1 MQLENGWIVGVTRVV
16 SPHCD
21 RRPDDEPLAAGHP
34 QHQPAARRIRRPLY
48 RPAVYRHARSRAAP
62 YFAEIHQL
70 RVSAHCLIRRDGEI
84 VQYVPFDQ
92 RARHAGVSLYQGRDR
107 CNDFSIGI
115 ELEGTDLLPYT
126 EAQYRTLQAVTA
138 LLAEHYPPLV
148 ANIAGHCDIAPAARP
163 IPGRRSIGIA
173 IWHLWNNAT
182 RPPTLCLRQEKGEE
196 SLMTLFTLLL
206 VLARERLFKL
216 GEHWQLDHRLEVVF
230 QRLHRVSLA
239 QTLAMTAARMVI
251 VWGVLWL
258 SHGLFFGVV
267 TLLLWIVIDLLCVG
281 AGIKRKHYRAYLK
294 AARQGDTHASDQMA
308 EELALIHGLPV
319 DCSEELRLR
328 ELQNALLWINFRYY
342 RAAVLV
348 RGLWALRADRVGGVC
363 LPARLSN
370 WLARHNTPLERSQSG
385 IDHLLNWLDW
395 IPVRLAGVAYALF
408 GHGERALP
416 ARFASLGI
424 GIRRRIRC

>member
-1 MQLENGWIVGVTRVV
+1 
-16 SPHCD
+16 
-21 RRPDDEPLAAGHP
+21 
-34 QHQPAARRIRRPLY
+34 
-48 RPAVYRHARSRAAP
+48 
-62 YFAEIHQL
+62 
-70 RVSAHCLIRRDGEI
+70 
-84 VQYVPFDQ
+84 
-92 RARHAGVSLYQGRDR
+92 
-107 CNDFSIGI
+107 
-115 ELEGTDLLPYT
+115 
-126 EAQYRTLQAVTA
+126 
-138 LLAEHYPPLV
+138 
-148 ANIAGHCDIAPAARP
+148 
-163 IPGRRSIGIA
+163 
-173 IWHLWNNAT
+173 
-182 RPPTLCLRQEKGEE
+182 
-196 SLMTLFTLLL
+196 MTLFTLLL
-206 VLARERLFKL
+206 VLAWERLFKL

-239 QTLAMTAARMVI
+239 QTLAMTAAWMVI

-342 RAAVLV
+342 LAPLFWFVVFGPYGPIALA
-348 RGLWALRADRVGGVC
+348 GYAFLRAYQT
-363 LPARLSN
+363 

-395 IPVRLAGVAYALF
+395 IGAFGWGGLRAVRPRRACAAGLVRLAGGSAFVVVSGADAAGAVLAGARSAYGSVQTPRAAVTLARKVTMIIVVVVALLTIYGTL
-408 GHGERALP
+408 L
-416 ARFASLGI
+416 
-424 GIRRRIRC
+424 